1 MLSLGFE
8 RTHLKTTTEFAQHSN
23 ALAAV
28 NAGFFNMKEGG
39 SVTFMKVDDIV
50 INENTDASER
60 LTKSCLAIDEKGH
73 LSIPVRIDP
82 DWYRASENFD
92 DVLFTGP
99 LLLRDRKLSIENE
112 LPRDIRN
119 PRSCICTR
127 KSGNIL
133 LITIDGRN
141 EEAQGM
147 TLYEL
152 SRLMKALKCE
162 DAINLDGGG
171 STTMWIAKKGVVNH
185 PSDNKIFDAQGER
198 NIANVL
204 LVH

>member
-1 MLSLGFE
+1 
-8 RTHLKTTTEFAQHSN
+8 
-23 ALAAV
+23 
-28 NAGFFNMKEGG
+28 
-39 SVTFMKVDDIV
+39 
-50 INENTDASER
+50 
-60 LTKSCLAIDEKGH
+60 
-73 LSIPVRIDP
+73 
-82 DWYRASENFD
+82 
-92 DVLFTGP
+92 
-99 LLLRDRKLSIENE
+99 
-112 LPRDIRN
+112 
-119 PRSCICTR
+119 
-127 KSGNIL
+127 L